1 MREVLSGFG
10 VIVIAAAIVIGICM
24 WAKSDSKKELDEGF
38 KKISADY
45 TSFSVQGERFKV
57 KDIKSVQ
64 SVTVPY
70 SQDFYKI
77 YMNDGTFIT
86 VGEYDMI
93 WYK

>member
-1 MREVLSGFG
+1 MHETMIGAGALIIIVL
-10 VIVIAAAIVIGICM
+10 IIIGIGA
-24 WAKSDSKKELDEGF
+24 WAHSGAEKGLDEGF
-38 KKISADY
+38 RKISADY

-57 KDIKSVQ
+57 KDIKSVE
-64 SVTVPY
+64 SILITH

-77 YMNDGTFIT
+77 YMNDGTLIT